1 MSAATAAPAS
11 SAAWAKDA
19 FVVGVTISLVTI
31 TDEDI
36 MGEIFAYDPLT
47 TCLVL
52 RMCFQAFLSWLI
64 GQISCIFQEALGGVV

>member
-1 MSAATAAPAS
+1 MSAANAAPAS
-11 SAAWAKDA
+11 SPAGAKDA

-52 RMCFQAFLSWLI
+52 RMCFI
-64 GQISCIFQEALGGVV
+64 DQISRLLPETWAGVV